1 MSTRWTCRVPS
12 VPESVLMM
20 LNGVLVMGFSVIT
33 IWANHVVFME
43 DIISILRGMMM
54 IAVIITLEETI

>member
-1 MSTRWTCRVPS
+1 
-12 VPESVLMM
+12 MM